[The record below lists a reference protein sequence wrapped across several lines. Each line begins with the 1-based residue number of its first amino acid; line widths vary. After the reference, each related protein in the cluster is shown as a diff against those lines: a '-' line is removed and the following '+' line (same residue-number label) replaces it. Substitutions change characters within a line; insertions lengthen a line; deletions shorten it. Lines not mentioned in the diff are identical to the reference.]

1 MVMHQAMDRR
11 EWLSLHLIH
20 GLGNVGFRN
29 LLSRFGTPD
38 SVFRAPIRELAEVE
52 GVRTETAARIV
63 KRHYSAEPAWVLK
76 EVERQG
82 ARVVYFEDPEYPF
95 ALKEI
100 HDPPMVLYVKGR
112 EIPDKITFVAVVGS
126 RNPTPYGLK
135 AAESI
140 GQGLARRGQGVV
152 SGMAKGIDAAA
163 HWGCLAS
170 EGFTVAV
177 LGTGI
182 DVIYPESN
190 VKLHEKIAEK
200 GAVITEFP
208 PGTPPEPRNFPIR
221 NRVISGLSRAVVVVE
236 ATMKSG
242 SLITAAV
249 ALEQGRDVFA
259 VPGSVASF
267 KSTGCHYLIKQGAR
281 LVENADD
288 ILEELG
294 LHFARASRADA
305 EGTLWP
311 PLEGN
316 EKAIY
321 DILGD
326 YPIHIDEIVRVGRFR
341 PGEALS
347 ILLKMELKGLVRQ
360 LPGKMF
366 VR

>member
-1 MVMHQAMDRR
+1 MDRR
-11 EWLSLHLIH
+11 EWLSLHLIQ

-38 SVFRAPIRELAEVE
+38 SVFQAPLRELMEVE
-52 GVRTETAARIV
+52 GVRAETAERIL
-63 KRHYSAEPAWVLK
+63 KRQYSAQPAWVLK
-76 EVERQG
+76 EVERKG
-82 ARVVYFEDPEYPF
+82 ARLVCFEDREYPL

-100 HDPPMVLYVKGR
+100 HDPPMVLYVKGG
-112 EIPDKITFVAVVGS
+112 KISPKTTFVAVVGS

-152 SGMAKGIDAAA
+152 SGMARGIDAAA
-163 HWGCLAS
+163 HWGALTND
-170 EGFTVAV
+170 GFTVAV

-182 DVIYPESN
+182 DVVYPVSN
-190 VKLHEKIAEK
+190 LKLHEKIVEK

-249 ALEQGRDVFA
+249 ALEQGREVFA

-267 KSTGCHYLIKQGAR
+267 KSTGCHFLIKQGAR

-294 LHFARASRADA
+294 LHFARAPRSDA

-311 PLEGN
+311 ILKGD

-321 DILGD
+321 ELLGD
-326 YPIHIDEIVRVGRFR
+326 YPIHIDEIVRGGRFR